1 MHQQSPALLSDN
13 IMETAP
19 TEGERFVNYKEPF
32 CNQEQKKSCEMWVS
46 ELERRVYVE
55 ELAAGILFFIVV
67 ADF

>member
-1 MHQQSPALLSDN
+1 
-13 IMETAP
+13 METAP